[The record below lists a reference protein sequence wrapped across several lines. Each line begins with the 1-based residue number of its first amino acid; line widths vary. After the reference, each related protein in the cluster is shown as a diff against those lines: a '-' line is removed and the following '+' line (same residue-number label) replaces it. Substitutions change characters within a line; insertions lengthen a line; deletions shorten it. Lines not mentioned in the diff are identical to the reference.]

1 MNYLVTGGAGFLGTA
16 LSNRLAKQGHH
27 VRVLD
32 DCSAGNPV
40 YLLPEV
46 EFVQGD
52 INEKTLL
59 WKLLQDVECV
69 FHLAAKVSVPESTLF
84 PSSYNL
90 VNVSGTV
97 TLMEAIRDTKVK
109 RVVLAS
115 SGAVYGRQD
124 QTPYLESFEVHPESP
139 YAVSKLSAEH
149 YVRTISAQAGVE
161 AVCLRIFNAYGPG
174 QRIPNSNPP
183 IISNFLKHA
192 LTNGTIIIHG
202 DGRQT
207 RDYVYVDDV
216 VNALVTSSTAVG
228 VDQQVINIGS
238 GVETSV
244 LELVRLVRQVTG
256 KKPEEVYNPLKSG
269 GSDRMCAGIAKAQE
283 KLNYIPLVPLETG
296 LRLTIERDPQ
306 FNKEIEPKSIA

>member
-27 VRVLD
+27 VCVLD
-32 DCSAGNPV
+32 DCSAGNPAQLV
-40 YLLPEV
+40 PEV

-59 WKLLQDVECV
+59 WKLLMNVDCV
-69 FHLAAKVSVPESTLF
+69 FHLAAKVSVPESSLF
-84 PSSYNL
+84 PSIYNQ
-90 VNVSGTV
+90 VNVNGTV
-97 TLMEAIRDTKVK
+97 TLMEAIRDTRVR

-124 QTPYLESFEVHPESP
+124 QTPYHESFEVHPESP

-149 YVRTISAQAGVE
+149 YVRTIGAQAGVE

-174 QRIPNSNPP
+174 QRIPTSHPP
-183 IISNFLKHA
+183 IISNFLKNA
-192 LTNGTIIIHG
+192 LTNGTIIVHG
-202 DGRQT
+202 DGSQT

-216 VNALVTSSTAVG
+216 VNALATASSAVG

-244 LELVRLVRQVTG
+244 LELARLVRQVTG
-256 KKPEEVYNPLKSG
+256 KKPEEVFNPLKSG
-269 GSDRMCAGIAKAQE
+269 GSDRMCADINKAFE
-283 KLNYIPLVPLETG
+283 KLNYLPMVPLETG

-306 FNKEIEPKSIA
+306 YKKENGGKASG

>member
-1 MNYLVTGGAGFLGTA
+1 M
-16 LSNRLAKQGHH
+16 
-27 VRVLD
+27 
-32 DCSAGNPV
+32 
-40 YLLPEV
+40 
-46 EFVQGD
+46 
-52 INEKTLL
+52 
-59 WKLLQDVECV
+59 
-69 FHLAAKVSVPESTLF
+69 PESLLF

-115 SGAVYGRQD
+115 SGAIYGHQG
-124 QTPYLESFEVHPESP
+124 QIPYLESFEVRPESP

-149 YVRTISAQAGVE
+149 YVRTIAAQAGVE

-174 QRIPNSNPP
+174 QRVPHSHPP

-202 DGRQT
+202 DGSQT

-216 VNALVTSSTAVG
+216 VNALVTSSSAVG

-244 LELVRLVRQVTG
+244 LELVRLVRQVTER
-256 KKPEEVYNPLKSG
+256 KPEEVYNPLKSG
-269 GSDRMCAGIAKAQE
+269 GSDRMCADISKAQE

-306 FNKEIEPKSIA
+306 YQ

>member
-1 MNYLVTGGAGFLGTA
+1 MNFLVTGGAGFLGTA
-16 LSNRLAKQGHH
+16 LSNRLAKQGHL

-32 DCSAGNPV
+32 DCSTGNPV

-52 INEKTLL
+52 INDKTLL
-59 WKLLQDVECV
+59 WKLMEDIDCV
-69 FHLAAKVSVPESTLF
+69 FHLAAKVCVPESSLF

-115 SGAVYGRQD
+115 SGAIYGHQD
-124 QTPYLESFEVHPESP
+124 QTPYLESAEVHPESP
-139 YAVSKLSAEH
+139 YAVSKLAAEH
-149 YVRTISAQAGVE
+149 YVRTVAAQAGVE

-174 QRIPNSNPP
+174 QRVPHSHPP

-192 LTNGTIIIHG
+192 LTNGTVIIHG
-202 DGRQT
+202 DGSQT

-216 VNALVTSSTAVG
+216 VNAMVTSSTAVG
-228 VDQQVINIGS
+228 VDQQVINVGS

-306 FNKEIEPKSIA
+306 YQ